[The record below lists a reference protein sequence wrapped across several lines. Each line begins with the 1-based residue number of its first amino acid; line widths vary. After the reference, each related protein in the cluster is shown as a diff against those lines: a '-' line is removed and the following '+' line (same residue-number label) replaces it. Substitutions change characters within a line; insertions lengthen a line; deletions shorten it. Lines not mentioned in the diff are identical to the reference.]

1 MNSTQKYLAV
11 MASVALAMG
20 ALVASPSFA
29 NGDPITQ
36 LQIPVCDGTS
46 RGQAVCYEGASSSL
60 KRSISG
66 SPTDIPFDLYF
77 SDGSGSNG
85 GGAFA
90 LNVNLKRCVGEN
102 PDPYC
107 APDSSGYNS
116 RAPLSGDVGRFTVL
130 YPNLTSEIDDIS
142 GAVFRGDDLADASFA
157 ITKAKSFDF
166 RKSVSGSVI
175 QYDIEIEFSD
185 VWDRQDCGFD
195 FSDVNF
201 DTFFAPPTASCNQ
214 PNKQTDPDG
223 ENSFNYVW
231 EEIGFFTFEEMGFVS
246 EEMDGGY
253 LNFLAPTLSNTIS
266 AAISAPVSSLTI
278 RNGIAALEV
287 PDSTNSMYFYPNI
300 GDKFFLQGISEVSV
314 PPVVTVT
321 DLGFQE
327 GEQDEGSALIYFDLS
342 GVSDGTYV
350 LTDAFAISPG
360 AFEFQVAGPKFASGT
375 DLNVGA
381 LEIFIPEAQ
390 MTYIFGSTS
399 SVSVSDLLA
408 QRIDVVNSDTVNVS
422 DLSVQENGLTTSAL
436 RGGLRISVASHLFSA
451 PGFSFASLARNPIES
466 ISRASSSVAMPPTA
480 REVDVTISRK
490 STTKVR
496 LSKLRALAGFSLKPG
511 QTVRV
516 RIAKESRL
524 DCRIRSARVLSLT
537 GESCVV
543 RLTKLKPNGDTT
555 GKIKFIRIEYR
566 IQ

>member
-1 MNSTQKYLAV
+1 MNSSKKYLAV
-11 MASVALAMG
+11 MASVALAIGGLM
-20 ALVASPSFA
+20 ASPSFA

-36 LQIPVCDGTS
+36 LQIPVCDGNS
-46 RGQAVCYEGASSSL
+46 RGQVVCYEAASSSL
-60 KRSISG
+60 ERSVDG
-66 SPTDIPFDLYF
+66 DLQDIPFDLYF

-85 GGAFA
+85 GAAFA
-90 LNVNLKRCVGEN
+90 LNVNLKRCVDN
-102 PDPYC
+102 SPQYC
-107 APDSSGYNS
+107 APDSDGYNS

-130 YPNLTSEIDDIS
+130 YPNNTAPIEDIS
-142 GAVFRGDDLADASFA
+142 GASYRGDDLAAASFA

-166 RKSVSGSVI
+166 IKTVSESVI

-195 FSDVNF
+195 FSNVNF
-201 DTFFAPPTASCNQ
+201 DTFLAPPTASCNQ

-223 ENSFNYVW
+223 ENSFSYVW
-231 EEIGFFTFEEMGFVS
+231 EEIGFFTLEDMGFVS

-278 RNGIAALEV
+278 RNGLAALEV
-287 PDSTNSMYFYPNI
+287 PFSTNTLGFYPNI
-300 GDKFFLQGISEVSV
+300 GDKLFLRGISGVAV
-314 PPVVTVT
+314 PAVVTMT
-321 DLGFQE
+321 DLGIQGGE
-327 GEQDEGSALIYFDLS
+327 GAEEAELIYFDHP
-342 GVSDGTYV
+342 GESDGSYV
-350 LTDAFAISPG
+350 LTDAFAFSPG

-399 SVSVSDLLA
+399 PVSVSDLLA
-408 QRIDVVNSDTVNVS
+408 QRIDVVNSNTVNVS

-436 RGGLRISVASHLFSA
+436 RGGLLISVASHLFSA

-466 ISRASSSVAMPPTA
+466 ISPSSSSVAMPATA

-496 LSKLRALAGFSLKPG
+496 LSKLRALAVFSMKPG

-524 DCRIRSARVLSLT
+524 DCRIRSGRVLSLT

-543 RLTKLKPNGDTT
+543 RLTKLKPNGDST

-566 IQ
+566 IQY